1 MFGNI
6 EVKVNSYRLKFMY
19 LDDLCEA
26 RSKMQEDIEE
36 LKATY
41 NKAPW
46 NDMVSEKVRIQM
58 NEYIDAY
65 NRAIEELSL
74 VISAVSEMCQELDD
88 YENVIE

>member
-6 EVKVNSYRLKFMY
+6 EVEVDSYRLKFMY
-19 LDDLCEA
+19 LDDLCKA

-36 LKATY
+36 LKAAY
-41 NKAPW
+41 NKADW
-46 NDMVSEKVRIQM
+46 NDIVSEKARIQL

-65 NRAIEELSL
+65 NRAIEELSS

-88 YENVIE
+88 YENVVE